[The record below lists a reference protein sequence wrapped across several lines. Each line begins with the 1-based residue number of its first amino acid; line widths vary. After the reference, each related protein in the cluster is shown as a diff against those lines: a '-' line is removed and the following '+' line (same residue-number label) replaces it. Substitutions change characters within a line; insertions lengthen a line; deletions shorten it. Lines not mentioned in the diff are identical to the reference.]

1 MGHDGQNITIERRS
15 AEGHTDRY
23 LVLTHEMVGLKV
35 DVLVILGA
43 PSFVLA
49 AHQAT
54 RTIPI
59 VMAGLSVDPV
69 GLGVANSFASPG
81 ATCPGQ
87 LSSLDRSWDGKRLQ
101 LLKEVAGELLKAMRE
116 PGLKL
121 EDVSSACDS
130 LFA

>member
-1 MGHDGQNITIERRS
+1 
-15 AEGHTDRY
+15 
-23 LVLTHEMVGLKV
+23 
-35 DVLVILGA
+35 
-43 PSFVLA
+43 
-49 AHQAT
+49 
-54 RTIPI
+54 
-59 VMAGLSVDPV
+59 MAGLSVDPV